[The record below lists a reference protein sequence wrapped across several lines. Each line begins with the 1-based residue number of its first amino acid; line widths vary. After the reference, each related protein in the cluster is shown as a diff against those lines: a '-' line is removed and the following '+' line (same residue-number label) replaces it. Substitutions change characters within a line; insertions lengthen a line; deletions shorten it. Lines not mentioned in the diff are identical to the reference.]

1 MLLSG
6 VPLTMDSD
14 SDEDMLLSALREV
27 RAEAIA
33 KQEQGDDI
41 LLSCRADVRAVAIHE
56 HFKNSSSSMTKLN
69 IFL

>member
-1 MLLSG
+1 MLPSG

-33 KQEQGDDI
+33 KQEQGDEI
-41 LLSCRADVRAVAIHE
+41 LLSCRADVRAIAIHE
-56 HFKNSSSSMTKLN
+56 HFRNSKSSMTKLN
-69 IFL
+69 VFP